1 MCTNFSL
8 RLSALC
14 AYALL
19 AMKIIATVFAYTG
32 GFATFTV
39 TTPGAYD
46 IIAYGAQSGGNV
58 AFANDSGSALK

>member
-1 MCTNFSL
+1 
-8 RLSALC
+8 
-14 AYALL
+14 
-19 AMKIIATVFAYTG
+19 MKTTATVFAYTG

-46 IIAYGAQSGGNV
+46 IIAYGAQGGGNV